1 MKKDYRKE
9 LEGAARQMIR
19 IHRVDTLIKLI
30 LRTIIKNLRV
40 HHAGIFLY
48 DKSRHEYV
56 VKVSRGKRG
65 LKIPAGFAKVKP
77 TNPLIGYF
85 TDARFAAFD
94 REFLLCSR
102 VRRYLASARARGE
115 RRVRQDM
122 ESIVDQLSLYR
133 AEACVPGFFR
143 NHLVGVLFLGKKED
157 GHDFTHD
164 ELGFLSILASDVVM
178 AIQNASLIEDLNRQL
193 DVNKRLFLSTVA
205 ALATVIEAKD
215 KYTRGHTQRVVGYS
229 LDIAEELRA
238 HLHEQYERFKENLS
252 ISALLHDIGK
262 ISIPE
267 TVLNKKTLLTREER
281 ECVYNHPATG
291 AEILNPIKEFED
303 IMVGVKYHHE
313 RYDGTGYPYKL
324 KGNRIPLIAAIIAVA
339 DAYDAMTTDRPYRKA
354 LSREEATKE
363 IRKCRGTQF
372 SPRVVDAFLRSQR
385 KTLQSLH
392 R

>member
-1 MKKDYRKE
+1 
-9 LEGAARQMIR
+9 MIR
-19 IHRVDTLIKLI
+19 IHRVDTLINLI
-30 LRTIIKNLRV
+30 LRTIIKNLNVR
-40 HHAGIFLY
+40 HAGIFLY
-48 DKSRHEYV
+48 DKNRQEYV

-65 LKIPAGFAKVKP
+65 LKIPAGFAKIKP
-77 TNPLIGYF
+77 GNPLIGYF
-85 TDARFAAFD
+85 TDARFAAFN
-94 REFLLCSR
+94 REFLLYQK
-102 VRRYLASARARGE
+102 VRGYLKSVRARSPQG
-115 RRVRQDM
+115 VRKAL
-122 ESIVDQLSLYR
+122 ENIVDQLTLYQ

-157 GHDFTHD
+157 TRGFTHD

-193 DVNKRLFLSTVA
+193 DVNKKLFLSTVT

-215 KYTRGHTQRVVGYS
+215 KYTRGHTQRVVEYS

-238 HLHEQYERFKENLS
+238 HVPEQYERFKENLS

-262 ISIPE
+262 ISVPE
-267 TVLNKKTLLTREER
+267 TVLNKQTPLTKEER
-281 ECVYNHPATG
+281 ECVYNHPLTG
-291 AEILNPIKEFED
+291 ADILTPIKEFED

-313 RYDGTGYPYKL
+313 RYDGTGYPFKL

-339 DAYDAMTTDRPYRKA
+339 DTYDAMTTDRPYRQA
-354 LSREEATKE
+354 LSREEAIKE

-372 SPRVVDAFLRSQR
+372 SPRVVDAFLKAQR
-385 KTLQSLH
+385 RALNGN